1 MFKKFKGILIDI
13 DNTLYDYDYCHSIG
27 YDNVKKYCADNMQ
40 VSNKTFDNTYIKSRK
55 IINKNL
61 SKTAS
66 SHNRILYF
74 QNFCEILNINPLK
87 NALIMS
93 NIYWKSFYDKMT
105 LFPYV
110 EELLGQVSSRK
121 LCLITDFTANI
132 QYQKVE
138 KLNLQKYIGYMVT
151 SEEVGIEKPNKTI
164 FNYAIKKMGLKPK
177 EVCMIGDNYQRDII
191 GATRLGIHSFWFN
204 RYKKDVKNSQLVTQ
218 FDNYKLLL
226 RDSYD

>member
-1 MFKKFKGILIDI
+1 MFDEFKGILIDI

-27 YDNVKKYCADNMQ
+27 YDNVKKYCEDNMQ
-40 VSNKTFDNTYIKSRK
+40 VSGRTFDNTYKNSRK
-55 IINKNL
+55 IVNKNL
-61 SKTAS
+61 RKTAS

-74 QNFCEILNINPLK
+74 QNFCEILNINPLE

-93 NIYWKSFYDKMT
+93 NIYWKSFYDKMA

-110 EELLGQVSSRK
+110 EEFLDKVSNKK

-138 KLNLQKYIGYMVT
+138 KLNLQKFIGRMVT
-151 SEEVGIEKPNKTI
+151 SEEVGIEKPNKVI
-164 FNYAIKKMGLKPK
+164 FQYAIKKMDLESK
-177 EVCMIGDNYQRDII
+177 EVCMIGDNFKKDII
-191 GATRLGIHSFWFN
+191 GASRLGLHSFWFN
-204 RYKKDVKNSQLVTQ
+204 RYKKEEKNSLLVTQ

-226 RDSYD
+226 GDSDD